1 MARSRSEELG
11 MTDEEITVRS
21 RRFILWPADL
31 HIMQEL
37 TGKYVMEGMARIPVE
52 VDMASEFR
60 YRDPIMRRRN
70 SGCDH
75 QPVRR
80 DRRFSGG
87 TA

>member
-1 MARSRSEELG
+1 
-11 MTDEEITVRS
+11 MTDEEIRAINA
-21 RRFILWPADL
+21 RFISWPVDL

-37 TGKYVMEGMARIPVE
+37 PAKYVMEGMARIPVE
-52 VDMASEFR
+52 VDLASEFR
-60 YRDPIMRRRN
+60 YRDPIIEEGT

-80 DRRFSGG
+80 DRRFSGS